1 MAPFTGEMSN
11 LAIHQSPQ
19 IGPPAMLPPGLEA
32 DYAVVRQL
40 PLFEG
45 IPNEDLIHAMSQGG
59 IALRSLE
66 RDMFVLDPIGLAG
79 GQPAPVVYVAR
90 GQVAAAVFTEGDLPE
105 RRAAQL
111 PHQSAAHEARAAAS
125 LIKHPPLAA

>member
-1 MAPFTGEMSN
+1 MAPFSGEVST
-11 LAIHQSPQ
+11 LAIPQRAQ
-19 IGPPAMLPPGLEA
+19 IGPPTMLPPGLEA
-32 DYAVVRQL
+32 DYSVIRQL

-45 IPNEDLIHAMSQGG
+45 IPNDDLIHAMSQGG

-90 GQVAAAVFTEGDLPE
+90 GQVAAAVFTEGDLQE
-105 RRAAQL
+105 RRA
-111 PHQSAAHEARAAAS
+111 
-125 LIKHPPLAA
+125 PPPP